1 VGAGIAG
8 VPGVTSKIVT
18 ALSEKGIR
26 ILQSADSHTTIWV
39 LVKQDD
45 LVQAVNTLHDA
56 FQLEQEIYECKNIE
70 QMNGEEV

>member
-1 VGAGIAG
+1 
-8 VPGVTSKIVT
+8 VPGITAKIVT

-45 LVQAVNTLHDA
+45 LVTAVNTLHDA
-56 FQLEQEIYECKNIE
+56 FELQNDTFEYERLD
-70 QMNGEEV
+70 